1 MKIEEYPWS
10 EEMAN
15 GERNSGSND
24 KKKTILS
31 SKTVTKTLLPC
42 TEKLHLLLNS
52 RAIVK
57 SDKISV

>member
-24 KKKTILS
+24 KKKTMLS
-31 SKTVTKTLLPC
+31 SKTVTK
-42 TEKLHLLLNS
+42 KLSCHALKNYTFFLTVEQL
-52 RAIVK
+52 
-57 SDKISV
+57 